1 MTSPLLLPVP
11 LCPGDTLAVVA
22 PAGQMRDRQV
32 VEAGLQVLHDMGFKV
47 KLPRDFWPG
56 NGYLADTD
64 AHRADEIHR
73 MLADSEV
80 KGLIAL
86 RGGYGCLRLL
96 PYLDFTLFRQNQK
109 ILVGFSD
116 ISILLNQVVDRAHLV
131 TFHGPVV
138 TTLGKASPAARERLY
153 LSLTG
158 KWAGG
163 MATPQ
168 MELIRGAA
176 LTTGRLMGGNLNSL
190 VSLLGTPFDHSWQ
203 DAILLLEDIHE
214 PLYKIDRMLTQL
226 FLAGKFQGIKGLLI
240 GDFTLDRDQDALA
253 RMRYTEAIW
262 NRMIELVE
270 NPTIP
275 IWAGLPF
282 GHLPENLTLPI
293 GSQVTMDSDLGRLVF
308 H

>member
-1 MTSPLLLPVP
+1 MSAPLLIPSPLSQ
-11 LCPGDTLAVVA
+11 GDTLAIIA

-32 VEAGLQVLHDMGFKV
+32 VEAGLQVLHDMGFKI

-56 NGYLADTD
+56 DGYLADTD

-80 KGLIAL
+80 KGMIAL

-96 PYLDFTLFRQNQK
+96 PYLDFSFFRQNPK
-109 ILVGFSD
+109 VLVGFSD
-116 ISILLNQVVDRAHLV
+116 ITILLNQVTDQAHLL

-138 TTLGKASPAARERLY
+138 TTLGNASSAARERFY

-158 KWAGG
+158 RWAGG
-163 MATPQ
+163 LAVPK
-168 MELIRGAA
+168 MELIRGTAA
-176 LTTGRLMGGNLNSL
+176 VTGRLLGGNLNSL
-190 VSLLGTPFDHSWQ
+190 VSLLGTPYDCSWQ
-203 DAILLLEDIHE
+203 DVILFLEDVHE
-214 PLYKIDRMLTQL
+214 PLYKVDRMLTQL
-226 FLAGKFQGIKGLLI
+226 FLAGKFRGLRGLLI

-253 RMRYTEAIW
+253 KMRYTEHIW
-262 NRMIELVE
+262 NRLTELVE
-270 NPTIP
+270 NTTIP

-282 GHLPENLTLPI
+282 GHLSENLTLPI
-293 GSQVTMDSDLGRLVF
+293 GSQVTLDSGLGRLNF